1 MTTEYIN
8 YFAYGSNL
16 LPLRLSQRVA
26 SSRSLGQAVLPG
38 YRLAFHKKGADA
50 SAKCNVFQ
58 SGSGEHQVYG
68 VVYQMLASERVLL
81 DQAESLGA
89 GYDLVWQDIELR
101 GEPTRVFFYQA
112 PAGYID
118 DSLLPYHWYKQL
130 VVQGARYHRLPETWL
145 ALLQQVES
153 RQDPDRE
160 RDALHQR
167 ILEAARG

>member
-68 VVYQMLASERVLL
+68 VVYQMLASE
-81 DQAESLGA
+81 
-89 GYDLVWQDIELR
+89 
-101 GEPTRVFFYQA
+101 PTRVFFYQA

>member
-1 MTTEYIN
+1 MTWSGRISN
-8 YFAYGSNL
+8 YG
-16 LPLRLSQRVA
+16 
-26 SSRSLGQAVLPG
+26 
-38 YRLAFHKKGADA
+38 
-50 SAKCNVFQ
+50 
-58 SGSGEHQVYG
+58 
-68 VVYQMLASERVLL
+68 
-81 DQAESLGA
+81 
-89 GYDLVWQDIELR
+89 
-101 GEPTRVFFYQA
+101 A